1 MQRLKLITL
10 LFSGLLLWLAFHTP
24 AAADEV
30 TNRIEKPVRDAIT
43 TRQETQ
49 QEQEQ
54 WRAERERLLA
64 RYEALEQT
72 IAQLEI
78 RKTALQQ
85 SNEEAGRRIAA
96 KQKQLTDI
104 EQIGTGIA
112 PLVEEVIRH
121 LETLVTSGMPFLQSE
136 RRMRIDRLEQ
146 LAADPEIAVSEK
158 FRKVME
164 ALMIEAEFGNTIEVY
179 QETIAVNDQ
188 EMLTHIFRLGR
199 MSLFYQTLDKNHCGV
214 FNVATSHWESLP
226 DAYNAAI
233 ETAIEI
239 GAKRQPV
246 ELLSLPLGRMAIQ

>member
-1 MQRLKLITL
+1 MQRSKLITL
-10 LFSGLLLWLAFHTP
+10 LFSGVLLWLASHTP
-24 AAADEV
+24 VAADEV
-30 TNRIEKPVRDAIT
+30 TNRIEKPVRDAIA

-64 RYEALEQT
+64 KYEALEQT

-85 SNEEAGRRIAA
+85 SNEEADRRIAA

-104 EQIGTGIA
+104 DQIGAGVA

-121 LETLVTSGMPFLQSE
+121 LETLVSSGMPFLQSE

-188 EMLTHIFRLGR
+188 KMLTHIFRLGR

-214 FNVATSHWESLP
+214 FNVATSRWESLP